1 MTKPSKGWLF
11 GNMGFARRLTATWW
25 LLNLLVFLCLAG
37 FAARAL
43 FH

>member
-1 MTKPSKGWLF
+1 MTRPSKRGPF
-11 GNMGFARRLTATWW
+11 GKMGFARRLTATWW

-43 FH
+43 FR